1 MLPILIPAHL
11 SVFIPCQINTADK
24 ASREGEEK
32 GEGEGEGEDRG
43 KTVAAALCLKFNIVV
58 VILRDSPSTEGHT
71 HTCTHIRTYIRT
83 HHKCT
88 YQLCCTLRG

>member
-11 SVFIPCQINTADK
+11 SVFVPCQINTADK

-32 GEGEGEGEDRG
+32 GEGEGEGRG

-71 HTCTHIRTYIRT
+71 HMYVHTYVHMYTPQMYLSALLHIS
-83 HHKCT
+83 
-88 YQLCCTLRG
+88 